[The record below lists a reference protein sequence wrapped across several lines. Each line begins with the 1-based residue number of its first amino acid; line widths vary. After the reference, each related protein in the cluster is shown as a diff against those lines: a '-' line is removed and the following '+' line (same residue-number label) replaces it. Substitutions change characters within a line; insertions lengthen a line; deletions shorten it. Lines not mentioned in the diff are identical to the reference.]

1 MLKYLRKIC
10 FSPCRRLWHS
20 LLIWS
25 LRLFKNMV
33 FSGQLFRGVV
43 TLRQCL
49 TCGMEFA
56 WENNSFY
63 LLTVFAKI
71 LHHRY
76 FIVTYMCLRTFR
88 KYTQPAFMF
97 QVNNKNIRTRWRQ
110 WSFSGVFLV
119 NFWTYFTPCSTV
131 SLVDFELVNAGR
143 DLLDC
148 IRIISESPHD

>member
-1 MLKYLRKIC
+1 MLLMFFMRNVEISRKIC

-88 KYTQPAFMF
+88 KYTQPTFMF
-97 QVNNKNIRTRWRQ
+97 QVNNETFEQGDAN
-110 WSFSGVFLV
+110 GVFLV
-119 NFWTYFTPCSTV
+119 SFLLTFEHISYLVLVFLFWTLSW
-131 SLVDFELVNAGR
+131 
-143 DLLDC
+143 
-148 IRIISESPHD
+148 